1 MVAIAI
7 KASVIVPVYNNPE
20 GIRVLIEALL
30 AQSYP
35 SRHFEII
42 VVDNNSTD
50 DTADVVRS
58 ITSRNRD
65 RIRLV
70 MESTIQSSYAAR
82 DRGIE
87 ESSGEF
93 LAFIDSDC
101 TPAAFWLESGIAALE
116 NDAVAC
122 GGGKVEFTYQSD
134 RPNAVEYLDSARK
147 LDQRHYVEDLGF
159 AATANFFARRDLFAQ
174 HGTFRADV
182 ISGGDF
188 EFGRRVTSQG
198 ENMVYID
205 DAIVTHPARA
215 TVRELLKKSKR
226 VAVGQKQLG
235 RLGLAEQVGPSWKQ
249 LVPARSWPDDGN
261 WSRSL
266 TITDKAKILALQTVV
281 RWFNFWTRVR

>member
-1 MVAIAI
+1 VVLI

-20 GIRVLIEALL
+20 GIRALIDALL
-30 AQSYP
+30 AQTYP

-42 VVDNNSTD
+42 IVDNNSTD
-50 DTADVVRS
+50 ETADVVRS
-58 ITSRNRD
+58 IASKNDD
-65 RIRLV
+65 RIKLA
-70 MESTIQSSYAAR
+70 METTIQSSYAAR
-82 DRGIE
+82 NRGIE

-93 LAFIDSDC
+93 LAFVDSDC
-101 TPAAFWLESGIAALE
+101 TPAASWLENGIGALE
-116 NDAVAC
+116 NDSVAC
-122 GGGKVEFTYQSD
+122 GGGKVEFFYQSD

-174 HGTFRADV
+174 KGMFRADV

-198 ENMVYID
+198 QRIAYIN
-205 DAIVTHPARA
+205 DAVVTHPARA

-235 RLGLAEQVGPSWKQ
+235 RLGLAGQVGPSWKQ

-266 TITDKAKILALQTVV
+266 TIVDKAKILALQTLV
-281 RWFNFWTRVR
+281 RWVNFWTRVR